1 MEEKL
6 AILHRGWL
14 SLLLVPLTAS
24 GFQCPVDPLD
34 RYTTLGG
41 DPQNERVDVEAD
53 SSEANYGSAIFS
65 GSVAM
70 QQGDKHLFSPKL
82 TYQRENESVQTE
94 GNTVFANGEL
104 AVTGADAD
112 YDLTQRFVSIKDAQ
126 YYLKSGNLAA
136 VGEAKLAKFDLDNN
150 VSTFAEP
157 TWSTCPRNDQV
168 WSLKA
173 GYLSVDRNLGR
184 AVAHN
189 ATLRIKNV
197 PIFYLPYFSFPTD
210 DRRASGFLTPSA
222 RFSEGNGLA
231 LDIPYYWNIA
241 PNQDAT
247 FDLRPMTKR
256 GLMVG
261 AEYRYLD
268 RKQSAVLNGAF
279 LPHDKNAEHANR
291 WAWRADYKY
300 RFNDQWQANVLLQ
313 DVSDLNYIE
322 DFSNALSIYDQW
334 YMERNATVIGDTDYG
349 NLMLRV
355 QDYER
360 VSSKVDEDDVPYA
373 RKPQL
378 TYNKNWL
385 QDGWRYGVAAESV
398 RFDKRNAIDGWRN
411 SINGEVS
418 YRWAR
423 EYGYLEPKISANVAH
438 YSLNK
443 TSANY
448 PNDSFTRVLPTL
460 SLDGQLEFERSF
472 ELLNKHWR
480 QTLEPRLFYLYTPYK
495 DQSDAPNFDSSLR
508 SQSWEWLFARNRFVG
523 GDRIGDANQLTT
535 ALTTRFFDDDD
546 GQEKLHLSLG
556 QVQYFADRRVVL
568 PGKSVRNRGRS
579 DLIVDGAYQ
588 IDSHWNVRG
597 LAFWDMDERQNR
609 RSIADIR
616 YNLDADRF
624 AGFGYRYA
632 ENDYDQLSVYA
643 SWRFNSRWRGFM
655 RQDYSLRHDSATN
668 SLAGIEYND
677 CCWAWRLLGKRYRD
691 DPAAPKLHNA
701 LYLEFVLKGLGRI
714 GNGSSSVLRNE
725 ISGYRPLA
733 EERSF

>member
-1 MEEKL
+1 MT
-6 AILHRGWL
+6 ILHRGWV

-24 GFQCPVDPLD
+24 GVQCPVDQLD

-53 SSEANYGSAIFS
+53 NSEANYGSAIFT
-65 GSVAM
+65 GSVEM
-70 QQGDKHLFSPKL
+70 RQGDKHLFSPKL

-94 GNTVFANGEL
+94 GSTIFANGEV

-112 YDLTQRFVSIKDAQ
+112 YDLTQRFVSIREAQ

-136 VGEAKLAKFDLDNN
+136 VGKAKLAKFDLDND
-150 VSTFAEP
+150 VSTFADP

-173 GYLSVDRNLGR
+173 GTLSIDRKVGR

-197 PIFYLPYFSFPTD
+197 PVFYVPYFSFPID
-210 DRRASGFLTPSA
+210 SRRASGFLTPSA
-222 RFSEGNGLA
+222 RLSEGSGLE

-247 FDLRPMTKR
+247 FNLRPMTKR
-256 GLMVG
+256 GFMFG
-261 AEYRYLD
+261 SEYRYLGE
-268 RKQSAVLNGAF
+268 RQSAVLSGAF
-279 LPHDKNAEHANR
+279 LPHDKNAENANR
-291 WAWRADYKY
+291 WSWRADYNY
-300 RFNDQWQANVLLQ
+300 RFNDQWQANILLQ
-313 DVSDLNYIE
+313 EVSDLNYIE
-322 DFSNALSIYDQW
+322 DFSNTLSIYDQW
-334 YMERNATVIGDTDYG
+334 YLERNASLVGNTGYG

-360 VSSKVDEDDVPYA
+360 VSNNVTGSDVPYA

-378 TYNKNWL
+378 LYNKNWL
-385 QDGWRYGVAAESV
+385 QDGWRYGVTAESV
-398 RFDKRNAIDGWRN
+398 RFDKREAVDGWRN
-411 SINGEVS
+411 SIDAEAS
-418 YRWAR
+418 YRVSR
-423 EYGYLEPKISANVAH
+423 DYGYFEPKISVNMAH
-438 YSLNK
+438 YSFDHTN
-443 TSANY
+443 AAY
-448 PNDSFTRVLPTL
+448 PENSFTRALPTL

-472 ELLNKHWR
+472 EMLDKSWR

-495 DQSDAPNFDSSLR
+495 DQSSVPNFDSSLR
-508 SQSWEWLFARNRFVG
+508 SQSWDWLFARNRFVG

-535 ALTTRFFDDDD
+535 AITTRFFDNED

-556 QVQYFADRRVVL
+556 QVQYFADRRVAL
-568 PGKSVRNRGRS
+568 PGKTVRNRGRS
-579 DLIVDGAYQ
+579 DLIIDAAYQ
-588 IDSHWNVRG
+588 VDSHWNIRG
-597 LAFWDMDERQNR
+597 LSFWDMDERQNR
-609 RSIADIR
+609 RSIVDIR
-616 YNLDADRF
+616 YNLDTDRF
-624 AGFGYRYA
+624 AGFSHRYE
-632 ENDYDQLSVYA
+632 ENDYDQLSLYA
-643 SWRFNSRWRGFM
+643 LWRFNSRWRAFL
-655 RQDYSLRHDSATN
+655 RQDYSLRHDRSIN

-691 DPAAPKLHNA
+691 DPTEPNLRNA

-714 GNGSSSVLRNE
+714 GNGSGSVLINE

-733 EERSF
+733 EDRSF